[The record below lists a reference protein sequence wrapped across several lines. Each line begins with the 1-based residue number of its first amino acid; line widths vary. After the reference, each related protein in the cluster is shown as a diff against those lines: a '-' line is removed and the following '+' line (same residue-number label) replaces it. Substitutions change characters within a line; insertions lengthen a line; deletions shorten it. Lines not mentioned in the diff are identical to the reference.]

1 MSTYQLGQLF
11 FCRVPFPTLD
21 DVYNTLTQEED
32 SRVVVRS
39 YTEQT
44 GGVSFAVQS
53 QPRNRGASEDRDK
66 SQTCGSCGRTGHS
79 ADTCFR
85 QIGYPPWWGDRPRN
99 KGPGNRGTAQTQ
111 APMKN
116 RGKET
121 ALVNAMGALS
131 IGSQGSSSTA
141 ITDAD
146 RVGFSGLNET
156 QWRTLVSMLDERKQP
171 PPTRLSGKPFF
182 ETWILDSGATNHMT
196 GSKGYISD
204 IQYMTPINIKLPDG
218 RFTVA
223 NQKGVVSLGLH
234 IELKDVFLVE
244 GLDCHL
250 ISVSQLTRDSYCIF
264 QISDKLCTIQD
275 RITKTL
281 IGAGEQLN
289 GLYFFRSVNVAVALN
304 AGSTERLSR
313 DVWHRRLGHPSP
325 KVVDKLNVSGFSSSG
340 VLDNKACEICIHAK
354 HSRDLFPNSLNKTTF
369 PFELIHCDLWGPYR
383 TPALC
388 GAQYFLTILDD
399 YSRSLWL
406 YLLPNKQQAPTRIR
420 QFFSLVERQF
430 DTRIKTFRSD
440 NGSEFICLTDF
451 FRDKGVIHETSCV
464 GTPQQNGRVE
474 RKHKHILN
482 VARALRFQGSLP
494 IEFWG
499 ECALAAGYLINRTP
513 SEVLKG
519 KTPFEMLYKRP
530 PPVQHLRI
538 IGCLCY
544 VHEQKHGGDKFAS
557 RSKRSIFLGYP
568 FGKKGWRVF
577 DLETRKVS
585 VSRDVIF
592 FEDTFPYSTMPL
604 RVEDENEFILSAPVL
619 TTPMD
624 EDELNQTTVTISPP
638 SLVAAETTPSPI
650 TEETAAVENETD
662 TEHHDLDGVMLE
674 HDEDVNDNDEGDS
687 EQNQTDVAPEPVEEQ
702 ILGRGHRQKI
712 KSTRLKDFV
721 ANTIHATSCYPIEDF
736 ISCDRFSKSHRIYL
750 AAVTDNVVPQH
761 YSQAVL
767 DPNFRGA
774 MKHEIV
780 ALEDS
785 GTWTVEDLPPGKKVL
800 GCRWVYC
807 IKYRADGTIERY
819 KARLV
824 VFGNHQVEGEDYTE
838 TFAPVAK
845 MTTIRCFLE
854 LVAAR
859 DWEVH
864 QMDVHNAFLHGELEE
879 EVYMR
884 LPPGFRVD
892 DKNKVCRLHKSLYG
906 LKQAPRCWFAKLSK
920 ALKDY
925 GFVQSYDDY
934 SLFVYDCKSIQVQVL
949 IYVDDLII
957 TGSSPE
963 VIAKFKGY
971 LSQCFKMKDL
981 GLLKYFLGIEV
992 ARNASGIYICQRK
1005 FALDIITE
1013 TGLLGAKPASFPL
1026 DQNHQLALAK
1036 GTLLSDPKR
1045 YRRLV
1050 GRLIYLRVTRP
1061 ELSYAIHILSQ
1072 FMQAP
1077 RQEHWEAAVRVVRYL
1092 KWNPGQGVLL
1102 KAGQPLT
1109 LTAWCDADWGACPLT
1124 RRSLTAWF
1132 IQLGDSPV
1140 SWRTFK
1146 QDTVSRSS
1154 TEAEYKAM
1162 SDTVQEL
1169 IWLKNLLVTLGVTFT
1184 APIPVHCDN
1193 ISAIYLAANPIC
1205 HEKTKHVAVSYHFI
1219 RDEIVRGLVTTKHVS
1234 TKLQL
1239 ADILTKALGK
1249 KEFAAF
1255 LVKLGVR
1262 NLHSPT

>member
-1 MSTYQLGQLF
+1 MTDGKTSDGGLVPVGTTKETIEVKRRTISPYDLTSSDNPGSIISQPLLRGSNYDEWATNLRLALVARKKFGFVDGTIPQPKQDSTDLEDWWTNNALVVSWMKLTIDANVRTNLSHHDVARSLWEHIQKRFSVKNGSKIQRIKTEIATAQQRGQPIEAHFGYLNKLWTTLTDYRPMKRCKCGSCTCDLNLALEQERDEDRVHEF
-11 FCRVPFPTLD
+11 VRGLDDVYIPTRSALLSRVPFPTLD

-32 SRVVVRS
+32 SRMVVRS

-53 QPRNRGASEDRDK
+53 QPRNRGSPEDRDK
-66 SQTCGSCGRTGHS
+66 SSTCTSCGRTGHS

-99 KGPGNRGTAQTQ
+99 KGPVNRGSAQ
-111 APMKN
+111 ASMKN

-121 ALVNAMGALS
+121 ALVNAMGALGV
-131 IGSQGSSSTA
+131 GSQGTSSSA
-141 ITDAD
+141 ITEAD

-156 QWRTLVSMLDERKQP
+156 QWRTLVSMLEERKQP
-171 PPTRLSGKPFF
+171 PPTRLSGKNFF

-196 GSKGYISD
+196 GSKDYITD
-204 IQYMTPINIKLPDG
+204 IQYMAPINIKLPDG

-223 NQKGVVSLGLH
+223 NQKGLVSMGTH
-234 IELKDVFLVE
+234 IELKDVFLVD

-275 RITKTL
+275 RIKKTL

-289 GLYFFRSVNVAVALN
+289 GLYFFRSVSVAAALMT
-304 AGSTERLSR
+304 GCTERLSR
-313 DVWHRRLGHPSP
+313 DVWHRRLGHPSS
-325 KVVDKLNVSGFSSSG
+325 KVVDKLNVSGFSNSG
-340 VLDNKACEICIHAK
+340 VLDNKACEVCIRAK
-354 HSRDLFPNSLNKTTF
+354 HSRDLFPNSLNKTSA

-388 GAQYFLTILDD
+388 GARYFLTILDD

-406 YLLPNKQQAPTRIR
+406 YLLPNKQQAPTHIR

-474 RKHKHILN
+474 RKHRHILN

-513 SEVLKG
+513 SDILKG

-530 PPVQHLRI
+530 PPIQHLRTM
-538 IGCLCY
+538 GCLCY

-592 FEDTFPYSTMPL
+592 FEDEFPFSTLPVTMEEDNELMISTPVIPIPAEE
-604 RVEDENEFILSAPVL
+604 VE
-619 TTPMD
+619 MD
-624 EDELNQTTVTISPP
+624 QPTTVMPTPP
-638 SLVAAETTPSPI
+638 VTEEVTTPSLI
-650 TEETAAVENETD
+650 VTD
-662 TEHHDLDGVMLE
+662 TEEDIETVQHDLDGVAVE
-674 HDEDVNDNDEGDS
+674 HDEEVNDDDNGGS
-687 EQNQTDVAPEPVEEQ
+687 ELNQSEVVTAPVEEEL
-702 ILGRGHRQKI
+702 LGRGHRQKT
-712 KSTRLKDFV
+712 KSIRLKDFV
-721 ANTIHATSCYPIEDF
+721 ANTIHMTSCYPIEDF
-736 ISCDRFSKSHRIYL
+736 VSCDRFSDNHRIYL
-750 AAVTDNVVPQH
+750 AAVADNVIPQH

-774 MKHEIV
+774 MKHEII

-807 IKYRADGTIERY
+807 IKYRADGTIERH

-864 QMDVHNAFLHGELEE
+864 QMDVHNAF
-879 EVYMR
+879 
-884 LPPGFRVD
+884 
-892 DKNKVCRLHKSLYG
+892 
-906 LKQAPRCWFAKLSK
+906 FA
-920 ALKDY
+920 
-925 GFVQSYDDY
+925 
-934 SLFVYDCKSIQVQVL
+934 
-949 IYVDDLII
+949 
-957 TGSSPE
+957 
-963 VIAKFKGY
+963 
-971 LSQCFKMKDL
+971 
-981 GLLKYFLGIEV
+981 
-992 ARNASGIYICQRK
+992 
-1005 FALDIITE
+1005 
-1013 TGLLGAKPASFPL
+1013 
-1026 DQNHQLALAK
+1026 
-1036 GTLLSDPKR
+1036 
-1045 YRRLV
+1045 
-1050 GRLIYLRVTRP
+1050 
-1061 ELSYAIHILSQ
+1061 
-1072 FMQAP
+1072 
-1077 RQEHWEAAVRVVRYL
+1077 W
-1092 KWNPGQGVLL
+1092 
-1102 KAGQPLT
+1102 
-1109 LTAWCDADWGACPLT
+1109 
-1124 RRSLTAWF
+1124 
-1132 IQLGDSPV
+1132 
-1140 SWRTFK
+1140 
-1146 QDTVSRSS
+1146 
-1154 TEAEYKAM
+1154 
-1162 SDTVQEL
+1162 
-1169 IWLKNLLVTLGVTFT
+1169 
-1184 APIPVHCDN
+1184 
-1193 ISAIYLAANPIC
+1193 
-1205 HEKTKHVAVSYHFI
+1205 
-1219 RDEIVRGLVTTKHVS
+1219 
-1234 TKLQL
+1234 
-1239 ADILTKALGK
+1239 
-1249 KEFAAF
+1249 
-1255 LVKLGVR
+1255 
-1262 NLHSPT
+1262 